1 MVRIDQPIIDS
12 NFCSKF
18 NEVFIVTSVNEIYE
32 FDLNESKMKTKI
44 NIIKN
49 SNKYIEEGNKSNLI
63 NVEYNELT

>member
-1 MVRIDQPIIDS
+1 M
-12 NFCSKF
+12 
-18 NEVFIVTSVNEIYE
+18 NEIYE